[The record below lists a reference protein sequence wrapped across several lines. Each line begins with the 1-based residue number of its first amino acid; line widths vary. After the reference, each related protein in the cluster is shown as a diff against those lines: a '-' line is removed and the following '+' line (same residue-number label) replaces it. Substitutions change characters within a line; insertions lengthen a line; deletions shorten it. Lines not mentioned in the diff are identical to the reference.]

1 MSLASATAVSVT
13 VVYAQLDLDLG
24 PETVTQT
31 AKAMGITSP
40 LYSYPAEAIGG
51 LTYGVSPLEMANA
64 YATLADGGVR
74 NTPTAIARVEFPN
87 GDVDVPDAGERT
99 RAFPDGV
106 AYEETKVL
114 KGVITGGTGT
124 AANFGCP
131 AAGKTGTTEDNSD
144 AWFVGY
150 TPRLSTAVW
159 VGYPNARISLGS
171 SGFGGTLAAP
181 IWHDFMATAHGS
193 FCEDFPEPENPVQLE
208 PFYGRHTIQRQ
219 YRYHY
224 GSPSTSPYSSPMG
237 DRTGDGRPDHYSA
250 PSPTTTTT
258 TPTTPNTPRG
268 PGGTPPGHGGGGVG
282 GGGG

>member
-1 MSLASATAVSVT
+1 
-13 VVYAQLDLDLG
+13 
-24 PETVTQT
+24 
-31 AKAMGITSP
+31 
-40 LYSYPAEAIGG
+40 
-51 LTYGVSPLEMANA
+51 
-64 YATLADGGVR
+64 
-74 NTPTAIARVEFPN
+74 
-87 GDVDVPDAGERT
+87 
-99 RAFPDGV
+99 V

-124 AANFGCP
+124 AANYGCP

-181 IWHDFMATAHGS
+181 IWHDFMSAAHGG
-193 FCEDFPEPENPVQLE
+193 FCEDFPQPENPVHLE
-208 PFYGRHTIQRQ
+208 PFYGRHTVQRQ
-219 YRYHY
+219 YRYGY
-224 GSPSTSPYSSPMG
+224 GSPSGSPYTSPKGG
-237 DRTGDGRPDHYSA
+237 DENGDGLPDQYYA

-258 TPTTPNTPRG
+258 TTTPNKPPG
-268 PGGTPPGHGGGGVG
+268 HGGTPPGHGGGGVG